1 MSEGRSCSSRDGD
14 EIQTVCGSRREEAGV
29 SESVSPWNRS
39 IVDEFRANEGRVG
52 GNFQGATLL
61 LLHTVGVRT
70 GVEHVN
76 PLMYQDLGNAVA
88 VFATS
93 GGAPNNPDWYHNLVA
108 NPEVTAEIGTETRRV
123 RARTATGSERER
135 IWTKQKSDYR
145 GFAAYEAGTD
155 REIPVIV
162 LEPLDHTSDP
172 RSGRE

>member
-1 MSEGRSCSSRDGD
+1 MN
-14 EIQTVCGSRREEAGV
+14 
-29 SESVSPWNRS
+29 ESVSPWNRS

-61 LLHTVGVRT
+61 LLHTVGART
-70 GVEHVN
+70 GTEYVN

-93 GGAPNNPDWYHNLVA
+93 GGAPKNPHWYHNLVA

-135 IWTKQKSDYR
+135 IWTKQKSDYH
-145 GFAAYEAGTD
+145 GFAAYETRTD
-155 REIPVIV
+155 REIPVVI
-162 LEPLDHTSDP
+162 LEPVERTSEP
-172 RSGRE
+172 GGSSSSRR

>member
-1 MSEGRSCSSRDGD
+1 
-14 EIQTVCGSRREEAGV
+14 V

-61 LLHTVGVRT
+61 LLHTVGART
-70 GVEHVN
+70 GAEHVN

-93 GGAPNNPDWYHNLVA
+93 GGAPDNPDWYHNLVA
-108 NPEVTAEIGTETRRV
+108 NPGVTAEIGTETRRV

-135 IWTKQKSDYR
+135 IWTKQKSDYH
-145 GFAAYEAGTD
+145 GFAVYETRTD
-155 REIPVIV
+155 RVIPVVI
-162 LEPLDHTSDP
+162 LEPCDSTSDP
-172 RSGRE
+172 GGSWSLRR